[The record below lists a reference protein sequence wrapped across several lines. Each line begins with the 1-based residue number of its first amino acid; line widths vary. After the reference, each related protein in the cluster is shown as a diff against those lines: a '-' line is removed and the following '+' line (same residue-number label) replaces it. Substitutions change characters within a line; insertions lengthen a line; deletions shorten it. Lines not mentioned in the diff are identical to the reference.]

1 MFTTTHYAL
10 ETLTPEDVFNV
21 IHYYHST
28 DPQALDNILA
38 IAQSTTTT
46 QLTKAD
52 IGAFVE
58 AILAYHFIDAEEL
71 E

>member
-1 MFTTTHYAL
+1 MLPITHFAL
-10 ETLTPEDVFNV
+10 NTLTPEDVFNV

-28 DPQALDNILA
+28 EPDALDKLLA

-52 IGAFVE
+52 IGYFVDAMLAF
-58 AILAYHFIDAEEL
+58 HFLDAEEL
-71 E
+71 L